1 MGSKNKI
8 THKSFCADPT
18 MTITL
23 TLQFLYIKPLTNIS
37 FCHNYV
43 YSASVQTRSVQL
55 VQRSM
60 TRTGRHR
67 EERASDGQVMKVE
80 KRRR

>member
-23 TLQFLYIKPLTNIS
+23 TLQFLCIKPLTNIS

-43 YSASVQTRSVQL
+43 YSTSEKYDEDWKTPGGTSERWTSDE
-55 VQRSM
+55 
-60 TRTGRHR
+60 GG
-67 EERASDGQVMKVE
+67 EEEEVRVS
-80 KRRR
+80 